1 MKDKVTQKA
10 VNAAKPKAKPYEIRD
25 STLPGFI
32 CRIQPSGR
40 KTYIVEYARGRRM
53 TIGNA
58 AVLTPAQ
65 AREKAKTI
73 LGRAAEGIDPA
84 LEKRKAKAD
93 TLRAFIE
100 QEYRPWANVN
110 RKRGDA
116 NCDRVLRVF
125 SALADKPLTGITES
139 KVERIRTARRKAGR
153 APTTVNR
160 DVACLS
166 GILSYAVRMKYLEV
180 HPLAD
185 MKAVDSDTS
194 SKVRYLSADESERLR
209 AALRARDDEIREG
222 RNRGNQ
228 WRRERSRDLLPDI
241 PLDGYGDHL
250 TPLALLSLNTG
261 IRRGEAFGLE
271 WQDVDFE
278 LEQIT
283 IRGATSKKNR
293 TRYIPLNA
301 EALDALKRWHKQAG
315 NTRLVFTGR
324 DGERLD
330 NVRKSWAGVLD
341 AADITAFRWHD
352 LRHTFASWLVM
363 RGVDLNTVRE
373 LLGHGD
379 IKMTLRYAHLAPQHK
394 ADAVATLTTGGH
406 YEA

>member
-1 MKDKVTQKA
+1 MKAKVTQKA
-10 VNAAKPKAKPYEIRD
+10 VAAAKSKAKPYEIRD
-25 STLPGFI
+25 TVLPGFM
-32 CRIQPSGR
+32 CRVQPSGR
-40 KTYIVEYARGRRM
+40 KSYIVEYARGRRM

-58 AVLTPAQ
+58 AILTPAQ
-65 AREKAKTI
+65 ARNKAHEI
-73 LGRAAEGIDPA
+73 LGQAAEGIDPA
-84 LEKRKAKAD
+84 AEKRKSKAD
-93 TLRAFIE
+93 SLQAFIE
-100 QEYRPWANVN
+100 RDYRPWTHVH
-110 RKRGDA
+110 RKHGDA
-116 NCDRVLRVF
+116 WCDQILRVF
-125 SALADKPLTGITES
+125 ADLTDKPLSDITAHH
-139 KVERIRTARRKAGR
+139 VERIRTKRLQAGL
-153 APTTVNR
+153 APSTVNR
-160 DVACLS
+160 NVTSLRGA
-166 GILSYAVRMKYLEV
+166 LSYAVRAGYIQA
-180 HPLAD
+180 HPLD
-185 MKAVDSDTS
+185 GMKPVDVDNTG
-194 SKVRYLSADESERLR
+194 KVRYLSGDEAKRLR

-222 RNRGNQ
+222 RNRGNA
-228 WRRERSRDLLPDI
+228 WRRDRGREEMSAI

-250 TPLALLSLNTG
+250 TSLVLLSLNTG

-271 WQDVDFE
+271 WADVDFD

-330 NVRKSWAGVLD
+330 NVRKSWAGVLKE
-341 AADITAFRWHD
+341 ADITAFRWHD

-379 IKMTLRYAHLAPQHK
+379 IKMTLRYAHLAPAHK
-394 ADAVATLTTGGH
+394 AEAVARLV
-406 YEA
+406 